1 MSDRGI
7 NALLVIDDSPRSPFD
22 DWDTLGSLLV
32 VGDIAGTRNT
42 VGVSDLPE
50 FCNSRFSLD
59 RFEERFGDLPSRY
72 ANEEEIAKYLR
83 NFGCLAVSVRGG
95 VVIAGSKQI
104 ARDYGRDDQKTRQ
117 TARDVLRMEAEVYM
131 KWADGDV
138 WGIVLVETE
147 GKGGE
152 IITAYDYPRF
162 AIDIDSVWG
171 FYGEDDAKEYAKE
184 LLREH
189 GQEPVSASGK
199 PRNKRGSRA
208 GPGAKTAPKSNAPK
222 GKAPKKGCGPK
233 KGKGARR

>member
-32 VGDIAGTRNT
+32 VGEIAGTRNT

-72 ANEEEIAKYLR
+72 VNEEEIAKYLR
-83 NFGCLAVSVRGG
+83 NFGCLAVPVRGA
-95 VVIAGSKQI
+95 VIIAGSKQI

-152 IITAYDYPRF
+152 IITAYDYPRY

-199 PRNKRGSRA
+199 PRNGKKGSGAKPR
-208 GPGAKTAPKSNAPK
+208 AKTAPKSNAPK
-222 GKAPKKGCGPK
+222 GKAPAKKQPK
-233 KGKGARR
+233 KGKGVRR